1 MNAAY
6 RSKKLA
12 RMAFVLLLIVTERS
26 AMSQQTVDPMA
37 PVAATSPSQL
47 RWTPH
52 RGATGQR
59 SDAVAPPAR
68 QPAPAFAAASP
79 APAPLTTAQPMTAQP
94 MAAQPVISQPSTAA
108 ILARTPSSVGLPE
121 GVPPIGTTPTQ
132 LPANSNYAP
141 LRGRFPTATG
151 EWISP
156 NRIAGN
162 FLTAFNPDDPNALFG
177 NGLMRSPQGD
187 NGRPIMAQEG
197 MQRRPQPRTAVVG
210 DAPRFNPASARYNPA
225 APQFNPNPNM
235 LRPAAPRRDR
245 TAMNVDAMPSVM
257 TRGPQAATIAGAANK
272 SQAPVTQG
280 LPAPTSA
287 PPSAVESIDPSM
299 MMMNSMPMEM
309 QGSAPGGYDPQ
320 MSGGYDPQM
329 SGGYD
334 PQMMMPGDD
343 GLLMGQYP
351 SQLHVESFYDDP
363 YACEEEIGVLPLCLC
378 DGRLC
383 AWMRQ
388 FGRPY
393 YGWRWYRDFTASAG
407 VTSFQNTTDLGLHG
421 NYGVNE
427 YANWAM
433 PFWNAFGIGWQLGVR
448 GVQADFQSAA
458 VKDPTGA
465 TIFDQESRNQVFV
478 TTGFFTRA
486 FEGRGLQF
494 GAVYDYLRDSWYDD
508 VDVAQVRGE
517 ISYVWGYHEFGFW
530 GAASVADTNGVFSSG
545 SKANNYASTLDL
557 YTGFYRL
564 HFGDANELKVW
575 GGASGSGDGLVGTLV
590 RAPMGRSLALEGTFT
605 YLFPGS
611 SNTVTLPTKDT
622 LTYSEQAWNMS
633 VNLVFYPAG
642 RSRRSLA
649 SPYRPLFDVADNGSM
664 IRSIAIP
671 KP

>member
-59 SDAVAPPAR
+59 PDAVAPPAR

-94 MAAQPVISQPSTAA
+94 ASAQPSTAA
-108 ILARTPSSVGLPE
+108 ILARTPSAVGLPE

-132 LPANSNYAP
+132 LSANSNYAP

-210 DAPRFNPASARYNPA
+210 NAPRFNPA

-287 PPSAVESIDPSM
+287 PPSAVESIDPSI
-299 MMMNSMPMEM
+299 MNSMPMEM

-334 PQMMMPGDD
+334 PQMSGGYDPQMMMMGDD

-458 VKDPTGA
+458 LKDPTGA

-564 HFGDANELKVW
+564 QFGDANELKIW
-575 GGASGSGDGLVGTLV
+575 GGASGQGDYLTGMLV
-590 RAPMGRSLALEGTFT
+590 RAPMSRSLALEGTFT
-605 YLFPGS
+605 YLIPGK
-611 SNTVTLPTKDT
+611 TQTIDILPGGAV
-622 LTYSEQAWNMS
+622 SQFSPAAWNLG
-633 VNLVFYPAG
+633 VNIVYYPAG

-649 SPYRPLFDVADNGSM
+649 SPYRPLFEVADNGSL
-664 IRSIAIP
+664 IRTLGATP
-671 KP
+671 